1 MINLTDE
8 MVSRLDSALADGY
21 SCLVGTASK
30 DGEPQ
35 ISPKGSVMAFDR
47 ATLAYWE
54 RAKRSA
60 LDNVVENPQVVVYYA
75 HAADRVRWR
84 FHGKATVHE
93 DGPIRQE
100 VMDRCVQ
107 AELDRDPERLGVAD
121 LIKIDKITALSGAVP
136 QQRDQSKAQLPEH
149 GLNLR
154 LVANHQELAGPINL
168 HNHWQL
174 RPWQGEGTTFLT

>member
-47 ATLAYWE
+47 DTLAYWE

-60 LDNVVENPQVVVYYA
+60 LDNVAENPQVVVYYA

-84 FHGKATVHE
+84 FHGEGNRPRRRSHSPGSH
-93 DGPIRQE
+93 GP
-100 VMDRCVQ
+100 
-107 AELDRDPERLGVAD
+107 
-121 LIKIDKITALSGAVP
+121 
-136 QQRDQSKAQLPEH
+136 
-149 GLNLR
+149 
-154 LVANHQELAGPINL
+154 
-168 HNHWQL
+168 L
-174 RPWQGEGTTFLT
+174 RPSRTGPGS

>member
-1 MINLTDE
+1 MIKLTDE

-60 LDNVVENPQVVVYYA
+60 LDNVLENPQVVVYYA

-84 FHGKATVHE
+84 FHGRATVHG
-93 DGPIRQE
+93 DGPIRQK
-100 VMDRCVQ
+100 VMDRCVP
-107 AELDRDPERLGVAD
+107 AELDRDPEHLGVAV
-121 LIKIDKITALSGAVP
+121 LIKIEKITALSGEVL
-136 QQRDQSKAQLPEH
+136 QQSD
-149 GLNLR
+149 
-154 LVANHQELAGPINL
+154 
-168 HNHWQL
+168 
-174 RPWQGEGTTFLT
+174 